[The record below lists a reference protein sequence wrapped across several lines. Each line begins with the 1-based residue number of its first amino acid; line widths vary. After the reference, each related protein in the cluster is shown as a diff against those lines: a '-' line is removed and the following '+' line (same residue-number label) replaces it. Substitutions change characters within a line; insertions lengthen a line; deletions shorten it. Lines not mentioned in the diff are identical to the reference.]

1 MDNDDTILAYDEKLI
16 EDHKEADDELTNDS
30 VDEAGEG
37 DEEISAEPL
46 DEESHDASLAEDRD
60 ATIVMD
66 RETIEAADGVERE
79 NPVDPYNS
87 DELIHDSRK
96 TAPITAV
103 DDDALAEEQLKS
115 EAGKEEE

>member
-1 MDNDDTILAYDEKLI
+1 
-16 EDHKEADDELTNDS
+16 
-30 VDEAGEG
+30 
-37 DEEISAEPL
+37 
-46 DEESHDASLAEDRD
+46 
-60 ATIVMD
+60 MD
-66 RETIEAADGVERE
+66 RETIEAADGVEGE
-79 NPVDPYNS
+79 NTVDPYNS